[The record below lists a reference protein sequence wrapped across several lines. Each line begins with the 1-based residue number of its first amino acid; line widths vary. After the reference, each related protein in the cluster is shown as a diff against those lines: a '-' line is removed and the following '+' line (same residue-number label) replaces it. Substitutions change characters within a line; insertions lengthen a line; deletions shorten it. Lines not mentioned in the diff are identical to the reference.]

1 MNDIGVVIVTFN
13 SGETIKKCLSSVL
26 ENSPGTEIIVVDN
39 NSSDNTV
46 EIIKSFREK
55 VMLIEAGDNLGFSK
69 SNNLGASFAKS
80 SFLVFLNPDTEIL
93 QKGSLEKLRDVL
105 VENPG
110 FGLIGPK
117 LIYLNGNVQK
127 SVRNLPAV
135 SLAFKEYILGKKG
148 SYGFYIPEGE
158 GLNEVESLVGACMII
173 RKETF
178 KKAGRFSE
186 KYFLYYEDLELCKS
200 VRKLSLKVGFYPK
213 VEIRHFEGISGK
225 GQNTNNLLIQSAKR
239 YHDPLEYFLIQTLI
253 RIGRKI
259 HG

>member
-1 MNDIGVVIVTFN
+1 MNDISVIIVTFN

-46 EIIKSFREK
+46 EIIKSFKEK
-55 VMLIEAGDNLGFSK
+55 VVLVEAGDNLGFSK
-69 SNNLGASFAKS
+69 SNNLGASFAKGN
-80 SFLVFLNPDTEIL
+80 FLVFLNPDTEIL
-93 QKGSLEKLRDVL
+93 ERTSLERLRNVL
-105 VENPG
+105 VENSI

-117 LIYLNGNVQK
+117 LVYPNGNVQK
-127 SVRNLPAV
+127 SVRNLPTV
-135 SLAFKEYILGKKG
+135 FLAFKEYILGEKG
-148 SYGFYIPEGE
+148 CYGFYLPEGE
-158 GLNEVESLVGACMII
+158 GLSEVESLVGACMVI

-178 KKAGRFSE
+178 DKAGKFNE

-200 VRKLSLKVGFYPK
+200 VRRLGLKVGFYSK
-213 VEIRHFEGISGK
+213 VRIKHFEGISGK
-225 GQNTNNLLIQSAKR
+225 GQKTNNLLVQSAKR
-239 YHDPLEYFLIQTLI
+239 YHNPLEYFLIQIII